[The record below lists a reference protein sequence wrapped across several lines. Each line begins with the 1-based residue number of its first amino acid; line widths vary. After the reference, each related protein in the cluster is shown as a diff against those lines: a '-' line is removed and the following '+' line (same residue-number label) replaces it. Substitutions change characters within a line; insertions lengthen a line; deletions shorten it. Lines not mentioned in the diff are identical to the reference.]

1 MSGAFNV
8 DQLLEEVLGKLRTLA
23 ETGQTF
29 GKPITVGEITIV
41 PFMSLNF
48 GLGGAGGELGSAMD
62 SWQRNRRTEQ
72 PHNTLWG
79 GAGGGVRVEPL
90 GFLVIRGE
98 RVEIMTLEQKS
109 NTWDKLADAVIP
121 LLQQWQEAQQSSGDP

>member
-8 DQLLEEVLGKLRTLA
+8 EQLLEEVLGKLRTLA

-48 GLGGAGGELGSAMD
+48 GLGGAGGEQGFVEQL
-62 SWQRNRRTEQ
+62 QRGKRSDHPQ
-72 PHNTLWG
+72 NTLWG

-98 RVEIMTLEQKS
+98 RVEIMTLEQQPNS
-109 NTWDKLADAVIP
+109 WDKLADTVIP
-121 LLQQWQEAQQSSGDP
+121 LLQQWQETQQRPADA

>member
-48 GLGGAGGELGSAMD
+48 GLGGAGGELGT
-62 SWQRNRRTEQ
+62 TEQ
-72 PHNTLWG
+72 LQRGKRNDLPQNTLWG

-98 RVEIMTLEQKS
+98 RVEIMTLEQQP
-109 NTWDKLADAVIP
+109 NNWDKLADAVIP
-121 LLQQWQEAQQSSGDP
+121 LLQQWQEAQQRSADG